1 MKWIAANYNKEGNDH
16 YHLDGSNSLEDGSSE
31 LIIEKITD

>member
-16 YHLDGSNSLEDGSSE
+16 YHLDSNNFPEDSSSE
-31 LIIEKITD
+31 LIIKRVE